1 MRTSSL
7 LLFLLL
13 ASFQC
18 IATPKYNAELV
29 QELCSAAQYQENY
42 NTQYTKYM
50 YPLVLDTRAGIWMT
64 GGQREL
70 SQEIDQESVLEF
82 KRFINSVEA
91 RFNATIVLALA
102 PPRTLEHDR
111 WSNGE
116 YASKQE
122 LHKRYQSIIK
132 LFRQSGIHAPDLS
145 RGIDD
150 VKPSYFFQRDV
161 HWRPEGARHAAYAI
175 KEYLQTSGIL
185 DQLPKSDIEFIT
197 KQVGESQLSKSTF
210 NRVLK
215 SVCGYSFIDESSIR
229 YETASKAELDLFD
242 TSEPDIYMLGTS
254 YSKVPLF
261 NFEGF
266 LKEALQRDVTNLAVS
281 GGGEYGAWLELLQ
294 ANDESN
300 STHKIIIWELLS
312 YYNPTDHETLKHLIP
327 MVNDGCNKQ
336 QKLNSFSSTIHDRH
350 KKELI
355 FSPNLLNYYPSQ
367 LTVDLQTD
375 VSDTKSLKLLI
386 WHESGHKT
394 KVYLS
399 STRNRHKNGRFVF
412 ELAQKQ
418 SDELGRI
425 LAVDLLDVESNSQ
438 PITQINGSV
447 CLSTV
452 GGNAS

>member
-1 MRTSSL
+1 MKSFNIFLFVSL
-7 LLFLLL
+7 V
-13 ASFQC
+13 SFQS
-18 IATPKYNAELV
+18 IAKPIYSVDVAN
-29 QELCSAAQYQENY
+29 ELCSAAYDKNNF
-42 NTQYTKYM
+42 NTQYTKTM
-50 YPLVLDTRAGIWMT
+50 FPLILDADGWMT
-64 GGQREL
+64 GGKREL
-70 SQEIDQESVLEF
+70 ATDFTVEGLENF
-82 KRFINSVEA
+82 KRFIDNVEK
-91 RFNATIVLALA
+91 RYNATVIVAQT
-102 PPRTLEHDR
+102 PPRTLENQR
-111 WSNGE
+111 WTNGD
-116 YASKQE
+116 YASKQT
-122 LHKRYQSIIK
+122 LQKQYHAILQMYRSA
-132 LFRQSGIHAPDLS
+132 GIHAPDLS
-145 RGIDD
+145 QGMDD
-150 VKPSYFFQRDV
+150 VTPSYFFKRDL
-161 HWRPEGARHAAYAI
+161 HWRPEGAQHAANILAKYI
-175 KEYLQTSGIL
+175 RDNNLLTNITSTESDFQTTVVGER
-185 DQLPKSDIEFIT
+185 QLPKS
-197 KQVGESQLSKSTF
+197 SF
-210 NRVLK
+210 NKVMS
-215 SVCGYSFIDESSIR
+215 SVCGYAFLNETSAR
-229 YETASKAELDLFD
+229 YETVSKAERDLFD

-254 YSKVPLF
+254 YSKVSLY